1 MLSVTQLNSR
11 IGLRGEL
18 ALGRRELVAR
28 FHSSPPCILRSGELL
43 KMAAGSRDVIYHLRA
58 GWACQYRGSPNG
70 RRAIVDIYLP
80 GDVIGLDAAIRTGR
94 SEEILTLTTV
104 TVATIHAEDA
114 LIDVK
119 ASRSTAL
126 YVAWLLA
133 QRQQRADRLLAA
145 LLCLDARGLLAT
157 MLFDFYTR
165 LRRKKLITAAAYNLP
180 LTQIQIGNYLG
191 LTAVHVNRMLRSLC
205 DERIVQMEKHCVT
218 ILDLE
223 GLRNLAQHEAITD
236 TGERALSEAA
246 D

>member
-58 GWACQYRGSPNG
+58 GWACQYRVSPNG

-114 LIDVK
+114 LIDVT

-145 LLCLDARGLLAT
+145 LLCLVQRFRIPASMDH
-157 MLFDFYTR
+157 
-165 LRRKKLITAAAYNLP
+165 AAVS
-180 LTQIQIGNYLG
+180 I
-191 LTAVHVNRMLRSLC
+191 
-205 DERIVQMEKHCVT
+205 
-218 ILDLE
+218 
-223 GLRNLAQHEAITD
+223 
-236 TGERALSEAA
+236 
-246 D
+246 